1 MTLSEQLPIKMKMH
15 EPNQSFHPFEHID
28 HSQVICLLAVIS
40 YLLKS
45 SDTTYTTTGR
55 LKYKLFVIIDCDFIS
70 NLEGKLE
77 ENTH

>member
-1 MTLSEQLPIKMKMH
+1 MH

-28 HSQVICLLAVIS
+28 HSQLICLLAVIS

-55 LKYKLFVIIDCDFIS
+55 LKA
-70 NLEGKLE
+70 
-77 ENTH
+77 